1 MPSEGAKTDMKAVHW
16 LFVISVALFVSGIG
30 FVVASART
38 TRHNGSTTAV
48 TTTPVASIKQIM
60 KAIVGPS
67 STVVY
72 NAVGATITAQGVD
85 ERAPKTDEE
94 WEAVGNAAA
103 ALIEGGNLL
112 LMGNRP
118 LDNGDWVKLTEDLI
132 NGGKEALK
140 AAEAKDAA
148 GVMASGEPINTS
160 CDACH
165 EKY

>member
-1 MPSEGAKTDMKAVHW
+1 MKTVHW
-16 LFVISVALFVSGIG
+16 LFLISVSLFISGIG

-38 TRHNGSTTAV
+38 ARHAAPANAPV
-48 TTTPVASIKQIM
+48 TTPVASIRQIM
-60 KAIVGPS
+60 KGIVGPA

-72 NAVGATITAQGVD
+72 NAVGSTITAAGID

-94 WEAVGNAAA
+94 WETVGNSAA
-103 ALIEGGNLL
+103 ALIEAGNLL
-112 LMGNRP
+112 LMGNRV
-118 LDNGDWVKLTEDLI
+118 LDNGDWVKLTNDMI

-140 AAEAKDAA
+140 AVEAKNPE

-165 EKY
+165 ERYRR

>member
-1 MPSEGAKTDMKAVHW
+1 MKTVHW
-16 LFVISVALFVSGIG
+16 LFLISVVMFISGIG

-38 TRHNGSTTAV
+38 TRHAV
-48 TTTPVASIKQIM
+48 PADVPATTPVASVKQIM
-60 KAIVGPS
+60 KGIVGPA

-72 NAVGATITAQGVD
+72 NAVGSTVTAAGID
-85 ERAPKTDEE
+85 ERAPKTDQE
-94 WEAVGNAAA
+94 WEAVGTSAA

-112 LMGNRP
+112 LMGNRA
-118 LDNGDWVKLTEDLI
+118 LDHGDWVKLTNDMI

-140 AAEAKDAA
+140 AVEARSAD

-165 EKY
+165 EKYRR